1 MSRAINIPLLTD
13 ERARAAAHWLLR
25 GIRGGTITVIDASG
39 TEVFGR
45 ASADDLRATVRVNSS
60 ATYRALFRGGL
71 GLAETYADGL
81 WDCDDLV
88 TLVRIAVRS
97 LSTLDRWRKQVNA
110 VTGPV
115 ERLIAMTR
123 NANSRRNSVR
133 NVHHHYDMSNEVF
146 ALILDETMGY
156 SCAYYERPDITPV
169 EASWA
174 NLARVCRI
182 LDLHEGE
189 RLLEMGSGWGGL
201 AVYAARNFGCHVSTV
216 TLSKQ
221 QRDYINNAAQK
232 AGVAD
237 KVEVL
242 LQDYRDVHGRWDK
255 LISLEMI
262 ESVGALHLDTFI
274 AQCGAL
280 MKPDGIMLMQAIMTS
295 DTLFRND
302 RYRRTFLNQLI
313 FQGGFTPSMRAV
325 VTAVAR
331 HTDLRVAAVYDI
343 SNHYPPT
350 LTAWRDR
357 LRANWPQ
364 ISQFE
369 GFDEHFLRLWTL
381 YFSWCEA
388 GFRER
393 RVYDRQFVLVGPD
406 WRDENRLL
414 GIATDE

>member
-1 MSRAINIPLLTD
+1 MNIPLLTD
-13 ERARAAAHWLLR
+13 ERARATAHRILR
-25 GIRGGTITVIDASG
+25 GVRGGAITVVDSHG
-39 TEVFGR
+39 TQTFGHVTED
-45 ASADDLRATVRVNSS
+45 SLRAIVRVNSF
-60 ATYRALFRGGL
+60 AAYRALFRGGL
-71 GLAETYADGL
+71 GLAETYAGGL

-88 TLVRIAVRS
+88 TLVRIAARS
-97 LSTLDRWRKQVNA
+97 LSTLDRWRKQINT

-115 ERLIAMTR
+115 ERLLALRR
-123 NANSRRNSVR
+123 NTNSRKNSVR
-133 NVHHHYDMSNEVF
+133 NVHHHYDLSNEVF
-146 ALILDETMGY
+146 SLILDETMGY
-156 SCAYYERPDITPV
+156 SCAYYEHTDIDPV

-182 LDLHEGE
+182 LDLHGGE
-189 RLLEMGSGWGGL
+189 RVLELGSGWGGL

-216 TLSKQ
+216 TLSEP

-232 AGVAD
+232 AGVGD
-237 KVEVL
+237 KVQVL
-242 LQDYRDVHGRWDK
+242 LQDYRDVRGQWDK
-255 LISLEMI
+255 LVSLEMI

-313 FQGGFTPSMRAV
+313 FQGGFTPSLRAV
-325 VTAVAR
+325 TSAVAR
-331 HTDLRVAAVYDI
+331 RTDLRVAGVYDI

-357 LRANWPQ
+357 MLSNWPKINQ
-364 ISQFE
+364 IE

-393 RVYDRQFVLVGPD
+393 RVYDRQIVLVGRQ

-414 GIATDE
+414 GIPAE

>member
-1 MSRAINIPLLTD
+1 MSVPLLTE
-13 ERARAAAHWLLR
+13 ERARAAAHRVLR
-25 GIRGGTITVIDASG
+25 GVHGGEITVVDSLG
-39 TEVFGR
+39 TQTFG
-45 ASADDLRATVRVNSS
+45 SATTGGDLRATVRVNSF
-60 ATYRALFRGGL
+60 AAYRALFRGGL
-71 GLAETYADGL
+71 GLAQTYADGH

-97 LSTLDRWRKQVNA
+97 LSTLDRWRKRINA
-110 VTGPV
+110 VTDPIQ
-115 ERLIAMTR
+115 RLVAMTR
-123 NANSRRNSVR
+123 NANGRGNSVR
-133 NVHHHYDMSNEVF
+133 NVHHHYDLSNEVF
-146 ALILDETMGY
+146 SLILDETMGY
-156 SCAYYERPDITPV
+156 SCAYYERPDMPPV

-174 NLARVCRI
+174 NLARVCGI
-182 LDLHEGE
+182 LNLHEGE
-189 RLLEMGSGWGGL
+189 RVLELGSGWGGL

-216 TLSKQ
+216 TLSKP
-221 QRDYINNAAQK
+221 QRDYINDAAQK

-237 KVEVL
+237 RVEVVL
-242 LQDYRDVHGRWDK
+242 KDYRDVRGQWDK
-255 LISLEMI
+255 LVSLEMI

-295 DTLFRND
+295 DTLFRVD

-313 FQGGFTPSMRAV
+313 FLGGFTPSLRAV
-325 VTAVAR
+325 VSAVALR
-331 HTDLRVAAVYDI
+331 TSLRVAAVYDI

-364 ISQFE
+364 ISRIE

-393 RVYDRQFVLVGPD
+393 RVYDRQIVLVGPQ
-406 WRDENRLL
+406 WRDENHLL
-414 GIATDE
+414 GIPAATL